1 MYIQFD
7 LYTLWALNAVQFWM
21 YIFQLGTNRVR
32 SFIKQ
37 VCHRVLI
44 SRFKVRAI
52 DPVYPHPSRKGF
64 RAEASCIKRF
74 PFVQSTRTY
83 YTPRRWP
90 VSFRAA
96 LLIVLLHTFCSC
108 TTLQW
113 ALSSRRLRLDHPHYL
128 GKNYKKIAIASVGNF

>member
-1 MYIQFD
+1 MYIDTQFD
-7 LYTLWALNAVQFWM
+7 LY
-21 YIFQLGTNRVR
+21 IFYGCSARHNFQCTFFFDMTNRAR

-64 RAEASCIKRF
+64 RAEASDIKRF
-74 PFVQSTRTY
+74 SFVQN
-83 YTPRRWP
+83 WP
-90 VSFRAA
+90 VSFRAV
-96 LLIVLLHTFCSC
+96 LLIVSLHTFCSC

-113 ALSSRRLRLDHPHYL
+113 VLSSRRLWPPATSRRRLQ
-128 GKNYKKIAIASVGNF
+128 KNCDS